1 MVFIKTVFES
11 ILATTTS
18 MLNKQET
25 VGVEST
31 QQFKINWKINW
42 KMYVNALNSVFKV
55 FCRF

>member
-1 MVFIKTVFES
+1 MVCIKTFFES

-25 VGVEST
+25 LGVEST
-31 QQFKINWKINW
+31 QQFKINCKINW

-55 FCRF
+55 FYKF